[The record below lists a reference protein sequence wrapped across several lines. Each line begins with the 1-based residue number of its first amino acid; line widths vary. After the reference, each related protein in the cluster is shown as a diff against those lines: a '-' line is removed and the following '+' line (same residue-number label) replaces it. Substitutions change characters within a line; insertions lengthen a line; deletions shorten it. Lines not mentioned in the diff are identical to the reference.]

1 MIKCNATLCGEVS
14 REATHRTDKDGKAF
28 TTFELTVPVTTNN
41 GSTQAVRV
49 DVSIDGTVYEG
60 IGFGLR
66 LAAQGTLLF
75 KKRGE
80 ALYLNLHADTLIP
93 LGQGIKDGIAGELH
107 FRGKTGKSVDERT
120 DKKGNPYIQF
130 SAFSSEKVGDGFE
143 YIWVRFFR
151 FDGQRE
157 PWLQPAAKIEAKGE
171 MDFSLYNGK
180 PSITCKVTSLTEYV
194 KPPYNPND

>member
-1 MIKCNATLCGEVS
+1 MIKCNATICGEVS
-14 REATHRTDKDGKAF
+14 REAIHRTDKDGKAF
-28 TTFELTVPVTTNN
+28 TTFALTVPVPSND
-41 GSTQAVRV
+41 GSTKTVEV
-49 DVSIDGTVYEG
+49 GVSIDGIDHDITLG
-60 IGFGLR
+60 NR

-107 FRGKTGKSVDERT
+107 FRGKVGKSVDERT

-143 YIWVRFFR
+143 YVWVRFFR

-157 PWLQPAAKIEAKGE
+157 PWLQPAVKIEAKGE

>member
-1 MIKCNATLCGEVS
+1 MIKCNATLCGEVC

-28 TTFELTVPVTTNN
+28 TTFALTVPVPSND
-41 GSTQAVRV
+41 GSTKTVEV
-49 DVSIDGTVYEG
+49 SVSIDGTDHDITPG
-60 IGFGLR
+60 TR

-80 ALYLNLHADTLIP
+80 ALYLNLHADTLNP
-93 LGQGIKDGIAGELH
+93 NPSDIKDGIVGELH
-107 FRGKTGKSVDERT
+107 FRGKTGKSIDERT

-143 YIWVRFFR
+143 HVWVRFFR

-171 MDFSLYNGK
+171 MDFTLYKGK
-180 PSITCKVTSLTEYV
+180 PSITCKVASLTEYV
-194 KPPYNPND
+194 KPPYTPND

>member
-28 TTFELTVPVTTNN
+28 TTFALTVPVPSND
-41 GSTQAVRV
+41 GSIKTVEV
-49 DVSIDGTVYEG
+49 GVSIDGTDHD
-60 IGFGLR
+60 ITLGLR
-66 LAAQGTLLF
+66 LAAQGTFLF

-80 ALYLNLHADTLIP
+80 ALYLNLHADTLNSNP
-93 LGQGIKDGIAGELH
+93 SDTKEGIAGELH
-107 FRGKTGKSVDERT
+107 FRGKVGKSIDERT

-143 YIWVRFFR
+143 YVWVRFFR

-171 MDFSLYNGK
+171 MDFTLYNGK
-180 PSITCKVTSLTEYV
+180 PSITCKVASLTEYV